1 MVNIKSGIIL
11 LLAYWSIALVAN
23 DNFEIRSTV
32 SKSKIYQNETVI
44 LTLSVNGADK
54 DLYKEI
60 VRPKLDQQFTI
71 ISTSQSSSFS
81 FVNGVANRSREY
93 RYTLRPIKP
102 GIFIID
108 PFNVNYKGK
117 AYSTKPIR
125 MVVRKGQTQR
135 ANQGQPS
142 TVRSQPTVTRRRMA
156 PQQQR
161 RNRTK
166 SIFLENSISTTNI
179 FLGESIDYSVKLYRR
194 VSLWSSISIEQD
206 DIQGFGRIHLM

>member
-71 ISTSQSSSFS
+71 ISTSQSSSF
-81 FVNGVANRSREY
+81 
-93 RYTLRPIKP
+93 LLL
-102 GIFIID
+102 
-108 PFNVNYKGK
+108 
-117 AYSTKPIR
+117 
-125 MVVRKGQTQR
+125 MVLLTE
-135 ANQGQPS
+135 AENTAIPC
-142 TVRSQPTVTRRRMA
+142 A
-156 PQQQR
+156 PL
-161 RNRTK
+161 
-166 SIFLENSISTTNI
+166 S
-179 FLGESIDYSVKLYRR
+179 LGYL
-194 VSLWSSISIEQD
+194 LL
-206 DIQGFGRIHLM
+206 IHLMLITKERHIQQNPFEWLFEKDKLRERIKDSLQRLGHSQQ